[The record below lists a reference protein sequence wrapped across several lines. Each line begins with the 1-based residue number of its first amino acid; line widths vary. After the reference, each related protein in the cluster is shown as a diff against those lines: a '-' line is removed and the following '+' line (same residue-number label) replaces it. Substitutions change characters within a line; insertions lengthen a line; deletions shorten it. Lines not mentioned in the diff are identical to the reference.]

1 MMTGCG
7 CGVWSEVVILT
18 FGSARKDEV
27 RDGARLTN
35 HKYEAVAMKGV
46 RAGVRLATPPSFY
59 YLPEFLPFSSNF
71 GEHQF
76 SRKFRKV
83 PIFGIDIFA
92 NADYNAWVLNQLW

>member
-1 MMTGCG
+1 MTGCS
-7 CGVWSEVVILT
+7 CGVWSEVVMLT
-18 FGSARKDEV
+18 FGGARKDEV

-46 RAGVRLATPPSFY
+46 RAGVSDPPFY

-83 PIFGIDIFA
+83 SIFGIEIFA